1 VLSHVFCPSLLR
13 VKYWAGECVGELT
26 ELIQTFRIIAVSLFA
41 FTHNIRKKPTNY
53 FGLEEKLSK
62 KRQLF
67 KQMLLVKQK
76 NYELE
81 KNSTKIANSRKK

>member
-1 VLSHVFCPSLLR
+1 M
-13 VKYWAGECVGELT
+13 
-26 ELIQTFRIIAVSLFA
+26 ELIQIFRIIAVSLFA
-41 FTHNIRKKPTNY
+41 FTHNIRKKLTNY

-76 NYELE
+76 KYELE

>member
-1 VLSHVFCPSLLR
+1 MFFCPSLLR

-53 FGLEEKLSK
+53 FRLRENLSQKLLFFE
-62 KRQLF
+62 QL
-67 KQMLLVKQK
+67 LLVKQK